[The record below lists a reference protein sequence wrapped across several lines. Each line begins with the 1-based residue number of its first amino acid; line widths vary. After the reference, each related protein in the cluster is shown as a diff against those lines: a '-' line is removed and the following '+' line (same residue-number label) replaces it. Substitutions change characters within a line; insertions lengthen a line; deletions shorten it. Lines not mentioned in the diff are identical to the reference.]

1 MKTTTKSFLEAGVH
15 LGHSPS
21 HWHPKIVKHIYT
33 EKSGVHVIDVV
44 QTQICLN
51 QVKQFLVQAS
61 KQNLNVLFVGTKPQ
75 VSDAIAKA
83 ATKCNNFYI
92 NQRWLGGLLTNW
104 KTLSRSV
111 TTLARLESIN
121 SQGIVDKLPKKR
133 RAIFTREYNRLAK
146 YLKGVQTITS
156 EPEVIVV
163 VGQSEEQN
171 AIDEAKCLNLRTIT
185 ILDTNSNPNI
195 ADLFIPASDDSSSGI
210 PLILNELADAVL
222 AGQNS

>member
-1 MKTTTKSFLEAGVH
+1 MKTTTKSLLQAGVH

-21 HWHPKIVKHIYT
+21 HWHPKIEKYIYT
-33 EKSGVHVIDVV
+33 EKSGVHVLDIIK
-44 QTQICLN
+44 TQVCLN

-61 KQNLNVLFVGTKPQ
+61 KQNLKVLFVGTKPQ
-75 VSDAIAKA
+75 VSESIAQA
-83 ATKCNNFYI
+83 AMKCNNFYI

-111 TTLARLESIN
+111 TTLARLESIT
-121 SQGIVDKLPKKR
+121 SQGIVEKLPKKR

-146 YLKGVQTITS
+146 YLKGVQTMTS

-163 VGQSEEQN
+163 VGQHEEQN

-185 ILDTNSNPNI
+185 ILDTNSNLNQ

-210 PLILNELADAVL
+210 PIILDELADAVL
-222 AGQNS
+222 IGQN

>member
-121 SQGIVDKLPKKR
+121 SQGIVDKLPKK
-133 RAIFTREYNRLAK
+133 T
-146 YLKGVQTITS
+146 TS
-156 EPEVIVV
+156 YFY
-163 VGQSEEQN
+163 
-171 AIDEAKCLNLRTIT
+171 T
-185 ILDTNSNPNI
+185 
-195 ADLFIPASDDSSSGI
+195 
-210 PLILNELADAVL
+210 
-222 AGQNS
+222 

>member
-1 MKTTTKSFLEAGVH
+1 MGV
-15 LGHSPS
+15 S
-21 HWHPKIVKHIYT
+21 
-33 EKSGVHVIDVV
+33 E
-44 QTQICLN
+44 
-51 QVKQFLVQAS
+51 
-61 KQNLNVLFVGTKPQ
+61 
-75 VSDAIAKA
+75 AIAHA

-92 NQRWLGGLLTNW
+92 NQRCLGLLTNW

-146 YLKGVQTITS
+146 YLKGVQTMIS

-171 AIDEAKCLNLRTIT
+171 AIDEAH
-185 ILDTNSNPNI
+185 
-195 ADLFIPASDDSSSGI
+195 
-210 PLILNELADAVL
+210 
-222 AGQNS
+222 